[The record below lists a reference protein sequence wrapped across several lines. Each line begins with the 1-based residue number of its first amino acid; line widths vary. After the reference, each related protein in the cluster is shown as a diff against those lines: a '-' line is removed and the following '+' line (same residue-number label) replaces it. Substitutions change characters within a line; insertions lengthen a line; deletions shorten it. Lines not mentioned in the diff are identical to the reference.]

1 MRYPLFYRKLS
12 DNQRDL
18 LAENSD
24 FYLQLNRKN
33 KKLFE
38 HRITR
43 FIEEHRFIEKAEM
56 EIDERVK
63 VCIANTAIKLSFGY
77 ENYLYDLF
85 DTIIVYP
92 EDYFSVIT
100 NERHQGETNPQLG
113 VIVFS
118 WDDFKAGV
126 AVEDDNLQLGLHEFT
141 HALYFS
147 FKYRKTNEALRFL
160 RRFNKILKYIE
171 DSTVQKN
178 LIETNYIRNY
188 AFTNQYELLAVLVEH
203 YFETPNKF
211 RRAHPNVYKM
221 LESLL
226 QFDKKYNQ

>member
-1 MRYPLFYRKLS
+1 MRYPILYKKLS
-12 DNQRDL
+12 DSQRIL
-18 LAENSD
+18 LAENSS
-24 FYLQLNRKN
+24 FYLQLASKS

-38 HRITR
+38 HRIAR
-43 FIEEHRFIEKAEM
+43 FIEEHYFIEKAEM
-56 EIDERVK
+56 EVDEKVK

-77 ENYLYDLF
+77 DNYLYDLF

-100 NERHQGETNPQLG
+100 NARHQGETNPKLG

-147 FKYRKTNEALRFL
+147 FKYHKTNEAHRFL
-160 RRFNKILKYIE
+160 RRFDKILKYME
-171 DSTVQKN
+171 ETSVQKD
-178 LIETNYIRNY
+178 LIDSNYIRNY
-188 AFTNQYELLAVLVEH
+188 AFTNQYEFLAVLVEH
-203 YFETPNKF
+203 YFETPKEF
-211 RRAHPNVYKM
+211 LKAHPIVFKM
-221 LESLL
+221 LEKLL
-226 QFDKKYNQ
+226 QFDKKFS